1 MNNKYE
7 KGGHMYIHQKIVTTG
22 LVIVSKGTIYR
33 HRGGDSDCCGVID
46 RLNDEARLGGR
57 VVLRDIVGDDDGET
71 MTAGDDDRDS
81 VRAMDVLV

>member
-1 MNNKYE
+1 MGE
-7 KGGHMYIHQKIVTTG
+7 RKGIYIHQRIVTTTTTNY
-22 LVIVSKGTIYR
+22 SYR
-33 HRGGDSDCCGVID
+33 HRGGASDCCGVID

-57 VVLRDIVGDDDGET
+57 VLRDIVGDEDGET

>member
-1 MNNKYE
+1 MQGNKYE
-7 KGGHMYIHQKIVTTG
+7 EGEKGHIHT
-22 LVIVSKGTIYR
+22 SKDRNNNNNNYYSYR
-33 HRGGDSDCCGVID
+33 HRGGASDCWGVID

-57 VVLRDIVGDDDGET
+57 VLRDIVGDEDGET